1 MIETK
6 DISKLLQDIPKGA
19 WVALSNDQ
27 ESVVA
32 YDAEL
37 NEALE
42 KAKLKGEDNP
52 VIVRVPEHVST
63 FIF

>member
-6 DISKLLQDIPKGA
+6 DISNLLQGIPKGA

-27 ESVVA
+27 TSVVA

-37 NEALE
+37 NEAFK
-42 KAKLKGEDNP
+42 KANLKGEDNP
-52 VIVRVPEHVST
+52 VIVRIPEHGST
-63 FIF
+63 LIF